1 MKILTILG
9 TRPEIIRL
17 SRIITKLDDRVD
29 QLLVHTGQH
38 AQAFLNEDFFKDLD
52 IRVPDIV
59 LEASASSLGEQIGKM
74 MTGLGKVLEE
84 HKPDKVLVLGDTN
97 TSFAATFISERMGY
111 PVFHMEA
118 GNRCFDKTV
127 PEEINRHAIDA
138 IASVNL
144 PYNENSKNHL
154 LREGMSVKRIFKTG
168 NPIGEVIWYYDS
180 AISFSNILETLD
192 LETKPFVLV
201 TAHRAENVD
210 SAYRLKTIFD
220 CLGKISEK
228 YKVIFSCHP
237 RTRDKINKF
246 DIKVSDNILLCD
258 PFKFTDFARLQQ
270 KCKFAIT
277 DSGTVQEEM
286 CIFRKPCI
294 TIRNS
299 TERLE
304 TVLAGSNIVCGLE
317 ENKILEAYA
326 NIEKMSPAWT
336 IPEEYE
342 VRNVSEIVIN
352 ILMQKID
359 YGY

>member
-1 MKILTILG
+1 MKILTVLG

-29 QLLVHTGQH
+29 QILVHTGQN
-38 AQAFLNEDFFKDLD
+38 AQAFLNEDFFQDLD
-52 IRVPDIV
+52 IRVPDII

-118 GNRCFDKTV
+118 GNRCFDKKV
-127 PEEINRHAIDA
+127 PEEINRHAIDS

-144 PYNENSKNHL
+144 PYNEISKMHL
-154 LREGMSVKRIFKTG
+154 LREGMSVNRIFKTG

-180 AISFSNILETLD
+180 AISFSTILETLN
-192 LETKPFVLV
+192 LEAKSFVLV

-210 SAYRLKTIFD
+210 NVYRLKTIFD
-220 CLGKISEK
+220 CLEKISEK

-246 DIKVSDNILLCD
+246 DIEVSDNILLCD

-299 TERLE
+299 TERME

-317 ENKILEAYA
+317 EEKILEAYA
-326 NIEKMSPAWT
+326 NIEKMSTAWT
-336 IPEEYE
+336 IPEEYQ

-359 YGY
+359 YAY